1 MVKETTGTKL
11 IAKNSRAHYDYFL
24 SQFLEVGLELT
35 GTEIK
40 SIRTH
45 GASLVDSRVIDRN
58 NEMYVLNMNI
68 PIYDKGTIYNH
79 EPKRTRKLLM
89 HKHEIVKYQKAMKE
103 KGFTIVPTKLYFS
116 KGRAKLEIA
125 LAKGKKLYDKRETI
139 KQREDELKI
148 QKAMK
153 DHRGVE

>member
-1 MVKETTGTKL
+1 MKANDQGTKL

-24 SQFLEVGLELT
+24 SQFLEVGLVLT

-40 SIRTH
+40 SLRSH
-45 GASLVDSRVIDRN
+45 GASLVDARVIEKSG
-58 NEMYVLNMNI
+58 EMYVLNIDI

-89 HKHEIVKYQKAMKE
+89 HQHEIRKYQKAMQE
-103 KGFTIVPTKLYFS
+103 KGYTIIPTKIYFS

-125 LAKGKKLYDKRETI
+125 LAKGKKLFDKRETI
-139 KQREDELKI
+139 KRREDEIRISKALKGTRHL
-148 QKAMK
+148 
-153 DHRGVE
+153 D

>member
-1 MVKETTGTKL
+1 MAKETGNIKI

-40 SIRTH
+40 SIRMN
-45 GASLVDSRVIDRN
+45 GASLIDSRVIDRGS
-58 NEMYVLNMNI
+58 EMFVLNMNI
-68 PIYDKGTIYNH
+68 PLYDKGTIYNH
-79 EPKRTRKLLM
+79 EPKRTRRLLM
-89 HKHEIVKYQKAMKE
+89 HKHEIFKYQKAIKE

-125 LAKGKKLYDKRETI
+125 LAKGKKLYDKRESI
-139 KQREDELKI
+139 KQREDDIKI

-153 DHRGVE
+153 DHRHID

>member
-1 MVKETTGTKL
+1 MKETTATKL

-40 SIRTH
+40 SLRMQ
-45 GASLVDSRVIDRN
+45 GASLIDSRVIEKDG
-58 NEMYVLNMNI
+58 EMYVLNKNI
-68 PIYDKGTIYNH
+68 PVYDKGNIFNH

-89 HKHEIVKYQKAMKE
+89 HRREIDKFQKAVKE
-103 KGFTIVPTKLYFS
+103 KGYTLIPTKIYFS

-125 LAKGKKLYDKRETI
+125 LAKGKKLYDKRAAE
-139 KQREDELKI
+139 KEREDALAI
-148 QKAMK
+148 GKAIK
-153 DHRGVE
+153 GQRNLE

>member
-1 MVKETTGTKL
+1 MKETTATKL

-40 SIRTH
+40 SLRMQ
-45 GASLVDSRVIDRN
+45 GASLIDSRVIEKDG
-58 NEMYVLNMNI
+58 EMYVLNMNI
-68 PIYDKGTIYNH
+68 PVYDKGNIFNH

-89 HKHEIVKYQKAMKE
+89 HRREIDKFQKAVKE
-103 KGFTIVPTKLYFS
+103 KGYTLIPTKIYFS

-125 LAKGKKLYDKRETI
+125 LAKGKKLYDKRAAE
-139 KQREDELKI
+139 KEREDALAI
-148 QKAMK
+148 GKAIK
-153 DHRGVE
+153 GQRNLE